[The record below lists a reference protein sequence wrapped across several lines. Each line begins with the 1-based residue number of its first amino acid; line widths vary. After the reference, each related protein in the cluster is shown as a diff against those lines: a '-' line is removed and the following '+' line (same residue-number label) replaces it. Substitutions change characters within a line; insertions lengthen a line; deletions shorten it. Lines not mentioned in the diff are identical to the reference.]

1 MQKKFLHKLRV
12 EMMDRFDKQKNYV
25 SCGQFEAAFLGA
37 GHRWVHPLRA
47 RR

>member
-12 EMMDRFDKQKNYV
+12 EMMACFDKQKNYV
-25 SCGQFEAAFLGA
+25 SCCQFEAAFLGA